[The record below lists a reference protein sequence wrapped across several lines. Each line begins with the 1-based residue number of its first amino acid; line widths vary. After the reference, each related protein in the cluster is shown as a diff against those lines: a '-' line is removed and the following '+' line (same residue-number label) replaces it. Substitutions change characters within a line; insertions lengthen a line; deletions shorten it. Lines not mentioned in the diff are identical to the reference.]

1 MSDGAY
7 GYVSTHRGQGKPVRW
22 REWLHTKEN
31 DRNQE
36 WFQSSSSFSFYQSFQ
51 IKKKKKSFLRN
62 PKLASE
68 SSHVGGRNAGVTKQ
82 ESHCG
87 MRMIASEKGRF
98 SSVPLELF
106 N

>member
-1 MSDGAY
+1 MKMTGIKSDFKVLLAFPFT
-7 GYVSTHRGQGKPVRW
+7 SPSR
-22 REWLHTKEN
+22 
-31 DRNQE
+31 
-36 WFQSSSSFSFYQSFQ
+36 F
-51 IKKKKKSFLRN
+51 KKKSFLRN